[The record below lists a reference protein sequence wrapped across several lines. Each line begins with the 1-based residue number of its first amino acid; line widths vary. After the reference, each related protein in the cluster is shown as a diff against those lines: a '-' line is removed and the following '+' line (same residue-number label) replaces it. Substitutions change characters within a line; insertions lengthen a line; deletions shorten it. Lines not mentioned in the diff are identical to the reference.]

1 MYQKMKELFC
11 DHPIIKFNYVCY
23 HYETSTVYYT
33 DSIGYRKSRNE
44 TRRVN
49 SHYDSFIVPYHSAR
63 DISGPF
69 VLDTVKGL
77 LKNKDYIK
85 LKLLLIID
93 WADAIRLSDYEKY
106 KSDFINRNRN
116 YDVQSIFQ
124 KKEL

>member
-1 MYQKMKELFC
+1 MLSLWDKY
-11 DHPIIKFNYVCY
+11 
-23 HYETSTVYYT
+23 VYYT
-33 DSIGYRKSRNE
+33 DFIGYRKSRNE

-69 VLDTVKGL
+69 VLESVKGL